1 MNERRNDEGSKSFL
15 HSTTAEKHNEDQQ
28 VIVLQD
34 MEVVGSS
41 ARSVRFV
48 RFSRSPRN
56 PESFL
61 HFVGLDSGMFISDI
75 VSPRSA
81 ASAAHLDLLDTLFA
95 RLEQLMAYT
104 PSERD
109 FVMLRHKFVVI
120 G

>member
-1 MNERRNDEGSKSFL
+1 MKGEMTKARSRLCIQLLLKNTMKTNMGDC
-15 HSTTAEKHNEDQQ
+15 
-28 VIVLQD
+28 LQD
-34 MEVVGSS
+34 MEVIGSG

-48 RFSRSPRN
+48 RFSTSPRN

-95 RLEQLMAYT
+95 RLEQLMAYYT

-109 FVMLRHKFVVI
+109 FVMLRHKLVVM